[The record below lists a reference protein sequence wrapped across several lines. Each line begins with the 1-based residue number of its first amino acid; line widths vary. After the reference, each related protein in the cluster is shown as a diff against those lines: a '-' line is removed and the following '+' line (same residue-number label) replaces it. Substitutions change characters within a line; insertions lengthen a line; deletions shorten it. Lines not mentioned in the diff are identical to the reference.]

1 VAIIKDA
8 DPQMRSLGVKVVQ
21 ITDETILKVATAFYQ
36 SCQFQYEPTFF
47 AWRKKIAEF
56 RA

>member
-1 VAIIKDA
+1 MAIIKDA